1 MSIIVDPKWTFMDVL
16 KAAWAAYP
24 GGVQLGAPNRVKA
37 LERWANVIGR
47 KRAVN
52 ELNVVLSQYSSYKEA
67 AKAFGMSVSTLKRIR
82 DNFQAMP
89 EVTPFS
95 SMPTRIQ
102 DHISILKQPK
112 NTSNFIETPDEVLQ
126 KFLELTEKIGVDPV
140 SRLIEVLVS
149 KETQSLIPENTL
161 RKFIEI
167 SERAG
172 IDIVSRLVDWIT
184 NAAKL
189 KDVIDVLEG
198 LDFNDL
204 QKLNIAIELS
214 SLKNAL
220 VVWQENK
227 DNDDEEFWQRV
238 FSQNSFIFAQLF
250 SFPVIL
256 IEDKAYI
263 GGKNISNK
271 GGNVIDFLYAND
283 LTRNAALI
291 EIKTPKTKL
300 LGSQYRGDIYNISV
314 ELSGSVVQIANYKK
328 SLLQNFN
335 SLTSHEGDEFNV
347 FNPKSIIVIGSIGDE
362 LIEQRKKKSF
372 ELFRAGLSDVQII
385 TYDELFGKVEFL
397 IKLLQGEYV
406 TSVS

>member
-1 MSIIVDPKWTFMDVL
+1 
-16 KAAWAAYP
+16 
-24 GGVQLGAPNRVKA
+24 
-37 LERWANVIGR
+37 
-47 KRAVN
+47 
-52 ELNVVLSQYSSYKEA
+52 
-67 AKAFGMSVSTLKRIR
+67 
-82 DNFQAMP
+82 MP
-89 EVTPFS
+89 ELTPFS
-95 SMPTRIQ
+95 SVPNIIQ
-102 DHISILKQPK
+102 DHISILKQAK
-112 NTSNFIETPDEVLQ
+112 NTSTFIETPDEVLQ

-161 RKFIEI
+161 HKFIEI
-167 SERAG
+167 SQRAG

-204 QKLNIAIELS
+204 QKLNIAIGLS

-227 DNDDEEFWQRV
+227 ENDDEEFWQRV

-283 LTRNAALI
+283 LTKNAALI

-335 SLTSHEGDEFNV
+335 SLTSNEGDEFNV
-347 FNPKSIIVIGSIGDE
+347 FNPKSIIVIGSISDE

-397 IKLLQGEYV
+397 IKLLQGEYI
-406 TSVS
+406 TNVS